1 VTFSLASYFKSF
13 LRASPLWFRESWQG
27 NEGGANVG
35 LSQHRPFVKRFATP
49 VGLRR
54 LEVRGVRHVRSLEG
68 LGGRDCCGLVRAV
81 S

>member
-1 VTFSLASYFKSF
+1 
-13 LRASPLWFRESWQG
+13 
-27 NEGGANVG
+27 VG